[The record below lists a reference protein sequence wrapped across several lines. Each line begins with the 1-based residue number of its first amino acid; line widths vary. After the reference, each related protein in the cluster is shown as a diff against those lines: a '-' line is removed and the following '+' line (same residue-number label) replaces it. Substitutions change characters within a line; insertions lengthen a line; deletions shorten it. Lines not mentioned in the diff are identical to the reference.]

1 MKKFFKRTLIG
12 IAALFS
18 LLVVIGIFSGE
29 DAPKEDSQAV
39 ADTNMEEETATP
51 EKEPQKKEEE
61 KKPEKQPEK
70 KPDPEPDIDSL
81 NADYSEQVMPLLD
94 QSSQLLTEMSY
105 LYQAVSE
112 DQSLLFDEDFLALL
126 RLNKEQ
132 MSNNHDN
139 IVLVD
144 VPEHLKE
151 THQKLIQASSK
162 FVKASSLGYDGIVE
176 FDLDKLNSALILQ
189 GEGNVGL
196 DIVTQEFLDM
206 AN

>member
-1 MKKFFKRTLIG
+1 MKKFFKRTLVG

-39 ADTNMEEETATP
+39 ADTKMDEEAATP
-51 EKEPQKKEEE
+51 EKESQKKEEE
-61 KKPEKQPEK
+61 KKLKKQPEK
-70 KPDPEPDIDSL
+70 KPEPEPDIDSL
-81 NADYSEQVMPLLD
+81 NVFYSDQVLPLLD
-94 QSSQLLTEMSY
+94 YSSVLLTEMSY

-112 DQSLLFDEDFLALL
+112 DQSLLFDEDFLSLL
-126 RLNKEQ
+126 RFNKEE
-132 MSNNHDN
+132 MSKNHDK

-144 VPEHLKE
+144 APEHLKE

-162 FVKASSLGYDGIVE
+162 FVEASSMGYDGIVE
-176 FDLDKLNSALILQ
+176 FDLEKLNTAIILQ